1 MKKVTYILFSLIAS
15 GVFWPIANVNFG
27 VKMKP
32 IGTVLFVP
40 PNTIRTSVKGIA
52 HTRDRINSV
61 FAVFW
66 LVGTLNLGKLLVSFN
81 KGLLYLMSKTPHKN
95 FLTKLPQRD
104 AHIVLFCPRKGEVRD
119 IPGSQIGDLYLKI
132 SIFSKD

>member
-1 MKKVTYILFSLIAS
+1 MIAS
-15 GVFWPIANVNFG
+15 GVFWPITNVDFG

-40 PNTIRTSVKGIA
+40 PNTIRTSVKSIA

-66 LVGTLNLGKLLVSFN
+66 LVGTLNLRKLLVSFY
-81 KGLLYLMSKTPHKN
+81 KSLLYLIMSKTRHKN

-104 AHIVLFCPRKGEVRD
+104 AHTVRFCPRKGEVRD
-119 IPGSQIGDLYLKI
+119 TPDSQIGALYFKI
-132 SIFSKD
+132 NIFPNN